1 VIILTPLQKD
11 NLFRLAS
18 PAEYLSFYLSKNIF
32 YATIGLYV
40 VKGCCDG
47 HGYNFKVG
55 FES

>member
-1 VIILTPLQKD
+1 MTTPTPLQKD
-11 NLFRLAS
+11 NFFRLAS